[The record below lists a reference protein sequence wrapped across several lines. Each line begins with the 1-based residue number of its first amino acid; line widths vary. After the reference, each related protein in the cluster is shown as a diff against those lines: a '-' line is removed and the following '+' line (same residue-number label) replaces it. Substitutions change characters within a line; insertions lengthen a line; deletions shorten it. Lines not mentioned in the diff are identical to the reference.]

1 MSIAERR
8 RKLALVI
15 FAWAVAGS
23 TACSGPQDDAARDGH
38 QALVKQLAS
47 EGAET
52 DRTGEEASPSLH
64 AAAEAGQ
71 VEVAELLL
79 SQGANVNAVID
90 SDEGRKGWTA
100 LHIAAAR
107 GDADM
112 ASLLISHKANVDAVA
127 QVDEKGDGLCPLHL
141 AARNG
146 EPATAELLLAKG
158 ADIEARAPGGWT
170 AFHLAAFGNF
180 VSVAIVLQDHADLSQ
195 AQNPYNLMRPLHV
208 AARNGRQ
215 EMVEYL
221 LLLEVDLNPRNKMGR
236 TPTQEAII
244 KGHEDLAAYM
254 KDMGG
259 IE

>member
-1 MSIAERR
+1 MLVNQLVAE
-8 RKLALVI
+8 
-15 FAWAVAGS
+15 
-23 TACSGPQDDAARDGH
+23 AADLGK
-38 QALVKQLAS
+38 AN
-47 EGAET
+47 EGGQT
-52 DRTGEEASPSLH
+52 PLH
-64 AAAEAGQ
+64 LAAEAGQ
-71 VEVAELLL
+71 IEIVKQLLDRGADVDAGISAE
-79 SQGANVNAVID
+79 S
-90 SDEGRKGWTA
+90 ERKGWTA

-107 GDADM
+107 GDAEM
-112 ASLLISHKANVDAVA
+112 ASLLISHQANVDAIA
-127 QVDEKGDGLCPLHL
+127 GRDEQGNGLCPLHL

-180 VSVAIVLQDHADLSQ
+180 VSVAVVLQEHADLSQ
-195 AQNPYNLMRPLHV
+195 TRNPYNLMRPLHV

-221 LLLEVDLNPRNKMGR
+221 LLLEVDLNPRNMMGR

-254 KDMGG
+254 KALGG